1 MMDLIKKLIE
11 ASGDR
16 REIRKFAIPV
26 AAVLLAIGL
35 FALWREKAFAWPLIG
50 VSGFLVA
57 GGYLLPA
64 ILRPLYVPWML
75 LAAVLGWVMT
85 RVLLTL
91 TFFVMITPIGLLRRI
106 FGHDSLNRKFP
117 GEQESYWEPWEEPE
131 GGHTRHYK
139 PF

>member
-1 MMDLIKKLIE
+1 MNLAPNYDALYAPRFIQ
-11 ASGDR
+11 DR
-16 REIRKFAIPV
+16 G
-26 AAVLLAIGL
+26 LLHELQGRYL
-35 FALWREKAFAWPLIG
+35 NPRVGQW
-50 VSGFLVA
+50 LVA

-91 TFFVMITPIGLLRRI
+91 TFYVMITPIGLLRRI